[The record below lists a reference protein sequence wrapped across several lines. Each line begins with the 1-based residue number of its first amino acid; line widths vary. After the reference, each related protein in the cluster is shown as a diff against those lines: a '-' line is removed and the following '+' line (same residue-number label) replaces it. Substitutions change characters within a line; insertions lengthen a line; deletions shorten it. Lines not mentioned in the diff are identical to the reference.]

1 MAALG
6 KALEGAG
13 KKIGGAIKTA
23 TSTKPGKTIATGAAV
38 GGAVALTGAGA
49 GIGLSAVG
57 KGVDQITGTNPFNG
71 IIKLINPDATDEQ
84 ARAAGSLIGIAIIV
98 GLVLL
103 AVFVII
109 PQFNK
114 SKKGGK

>member
-1 MAALG
+1 MSLKGVAEAAKLG
-6 KALEGAG
+6 AKSF
-13 KKIGGAIKTA
+13 
-23 TSTKPGKTIATGAAV
+23 TSSKPGKIITTGAAV
-38 GGAVALTGAGA
+38 GGAAALTGAGA
-49 GIGLSAVG
+49 NLALSGVGDGID
-57 KGVDQITGTNPFNG
+57 KITDKNPFNDV
-71 IIKLINPDATDEQ
+71 IKIFKPDATEEQ
-84 ARAAGSLIGIAIIV
+84 SKGAGTLISVGVIV